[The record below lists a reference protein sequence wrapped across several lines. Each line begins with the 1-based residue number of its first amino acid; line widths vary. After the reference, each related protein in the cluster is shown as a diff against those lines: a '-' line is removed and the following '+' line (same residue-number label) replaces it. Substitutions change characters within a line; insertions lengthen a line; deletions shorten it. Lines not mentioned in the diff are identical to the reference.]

1 MPSTSSD
8 APAAAGSGTGALVP
22 RNKLRDGNAQERE
35 RMWAIGIGYEPGQEK
50 KYPERTPE
58 GIMAWLKANP
68 EVRTDSPAF
77 PIPNDPNE
85 KPEDR
90 HWLFEGTLAYTVLK
104 RPSAWKTPGLLEEV
118 LRRIPDFERKDKN
131 GKTLMQ
137 ILKKYRKKEA
147 LVEIDKEIQRRVAE
161 KAAEKEYNE
170 SVRRALIG
178 YERPPLPAPAWMASS
193 SSSSAAPDLP
203 NPPRQ
208 LSPEAISNITSFAIG
223 QRMKPDELQ
232 SEALKKVQTERSGK
246 GRRKAHRTRRN
257 KSRRRG
263 AQR

>member
-22 RNKLRDGNAQERE
+22 RSALRDGNAQERE
-35 RMWAIGIGYEPGQEK
+35 RMWSIGIGYEPGQEK
-50 KYPERTPE
+50 MYPHRTPE

-90 HWLFEGTLAYTVLK
+90 HWIFEDSLAYTVLK

-118 LRRIPDFERKDKN
+118 LRRIPDFERKDKARR
-131 GKTLMQ
+131 TLFQ
-137 ILKKYRKKEA
+137 VLKQNRKKEG
-147 LVEIDKEIQRRVAE
+147 LKKLTEEMQRRAN
-161 KAAEKEYNE
+161 AKEN
-170 SVRRALIG
+170 
-178 YERPPLPAPAWMASS
+178 LPALAGLNQVA
-193 SSSSAAPDLP
+193 
-203 NPPRQ
+203 RQ
-208 LSPEAISNITSFAIG
+208 KNL
-223 QRMKPDELQ
+223 PDEL
-232 SEALKKVQTERSGK
+232 ERHIGTLLSGVDADIGTQRNTLRKSMDLPPVGK
-246 GRRKAHRTRRN
+246 GRRKTRRITRN